1 MAIEPISLDAAPR
14 RAAAKVLID
23 GVSKRFGSGADAVQ
37 ALKPIDIPDGP
48 TMVRN
53 SPAPT
58 AMSMGFSACT
68 ASAPGPERLETPS
81 IRTLAAARRGAA
93 AREMGSMAIAIVGK
107 SASKGRYCGFVTRI
121 IATLI

>member
-1 MAIEPISLDAAPR
+1 MAIEPISLAAAPR

-23 GVSKRFGSGADAVQ
+23 GVSKRSGPGAEAVQ
-37 ALKPIDIPDGP
+37 ALKPIDIAVGAGEFLTIVGP
-48 TMVRN
+48 
-53 SPAPT
+53 SG
-58 AMSMGFSACT
+58 MSMGFSACT
-68 ASAPGPERLETPS
+68 ASAPEPKRLETPS

-93 AREMGSMAIAIVGK
+93 SREMGSMAIAIVGK